1 MISYLVRRYVSLTQA
16 KMRADLSR
24 MAQMPRETL
33 LFQMLDLSVSAR
45 LLWCEILISIFK
57 QKTEDE

>member
-1 MISYLVRRYVSLTQA
+1 MISYFVRRYVSRKQS
-16 KMRADLSR
+16 KIRADLSR